1 MREISYEEVRL
12 SVDNITD
19 NQSSLN
25 VGELK
30 NKADSLDSIVLI
42 LKECWNT
49 TGGNKKQKRLKE
61 IIDQELD
68 FSKIESTIDN
78 IKNASISYTTAT
90 IQETH
95 NYGESL
101 PNLSSIN

>member
-30 NKADSLDSIVLI
+30 TKTDSLDSIILI

-68 FSKIESTIDN
+68 FSKIESTTPAAICDGMEPLDR
-78 IKNASISYTTAT
+78 AMF
-90 IQETH
+90 
-95 NYGESL
+95 SL
-101 PNLSSIN
+101 QLP

>member
-30 NKADSLDSIVLI
+30 TKTDSLDSIM
-42 LKECWNT
+42 KECWNT

-68 FSKIESTIDN
+68 I
-78 IKNASISYTTAT
+78 
-90 IQETH
+90 
-95 NYGESL
+95 
-101 PNLSSIN
+101 

>member
-1 MREISYEEVRL
+1 MREISHEEVRL
-12 SVDNITD
+12 SVDNIAD
-19 NQSSLN
+19 NQDSLN

-30 NKADSLDSIVLI
+30 NKKDQLDSIILI

-49 TGGNKKQKRLKE
+49 TGGNKKQNELKKR
-61 IIDQELD
+61 IDQELD

-78 IKNASISYTTAT
+78 VKSATISYTTTT

-101 PNLSSIN
+101 PDLTGIN